1 MNKGK
6 ILETKA
12 LQVLGYEQA
21 TAYKSHYDGITANG
35 ELVQV
40 KSFIK
45 SNKSSISNTYIKQL
59 GLNDNISVEDMY
71 KVVEYYLKD
80 INKLVLVYS
89 SNGVDIDNIVEY
101 NHTEGVQWVKQHA
114 KRSYTYIQGK
124 KVPQIKIG
132 RSIPKEQ

>member
-1 MNKGK
+1 MSRAKE
-6 ILETKA
+6 LEIKA
-12 LQVLGYEQA
+12 LQMLGYQQA
-21 TAYKSHYDGITANG
+21 TAYKSHYDGITASG

-45 SNKSSISNTYIKQL
+45 SNKTSISNTYFKQL
-59 GLNDNISVEDMY
+59 GLSDNISIADMY
-71 KVVEYYLKD
+71 KVIEHYLND

-132 RSIPKEQ
+132 RTIPKEQ